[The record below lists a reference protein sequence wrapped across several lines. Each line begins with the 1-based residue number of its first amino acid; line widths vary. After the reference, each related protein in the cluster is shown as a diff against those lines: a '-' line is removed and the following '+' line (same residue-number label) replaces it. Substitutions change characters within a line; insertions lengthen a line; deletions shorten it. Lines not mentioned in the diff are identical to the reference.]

1 MRYGYGLLVLAGWV
15 ACAYAVRYGLME
27 HTAWVG
33 ACAAAPERLPC
44 QIRAGLGLANHWGV
58 LPWAGLAL
66 AALSC
71 AVKGNRG
78 RGFAVAGLALAVP
91 GLVLYTAS
99 LAGVAAMIAA
109 LRIVRQAAVA
119 PRPPAQTPMPTLR

>member
-1 MRYGYGLLVLAGWV
+1 MKYGYGLLALAAWV

-44 QIRAGLGLANHWGV
+44 RIKAGLGLGIHWGV

-66 AALSC
+66 AALSW
-71 AVKGNRG
+71 ALKGSRG
-78 RGFAVAGLALAVP
+78 RGLAVAALALAVP

-99 LAGVAAMIAA
+99 LAGVVAVVAG
-109 LRIVRQAAVA
+109 LRLVRLDTFAST
-119 PRPPAQTPMPTLR
+119 PPSHTPLPVDR

>member
-1 MRYGYGLLVLAGWV
+1 MKYGYGLLALAAWV

-44 QIRAGLGLANHWGV
+44 QLKAALGLGIHWGV

-66 AALSC
+66 AALSW
-71 AVKGNRG
+71 ALKGNRG
-78 RGFAVAGLALAVP
+78 RGLAVAALALAVP

-99 LAGVAAMIAA
+99 LAGVVAVVAG
-109 LRIVRQAAVA
+109 LRVVSLDTLAST
-119 PRPPAQTPMPTLR
+119 PP